1 MFRSATFAPALR
13 ASYSALSK
21 RTTKVKVQLLKDF
34 PKFQLYKGQVTLVRP
49 SLMRN
54 FLHLGNG
61 ARYVLQDQDIDQIL
75 LAQSKR
81 RDVRKDASSKRKV
94 ERVKK
99 TKSEELP
106 VGQEEQKEDKG
117 VFSSGVTV
125 EDVNIPG
132 LNL

>member
-1 MFRSATFAPALR
+1 
-13 ASYSALSK
+13 
-21 RTTKVKVQLLKDF
+21 
-34 PKFQLYKGQVTLVRP
+34 
-49 SLMRN
+49 MRN

>member
-106 VGQEEQKEDKG
+106 VEQKEQKEDKG

-125 EDVNIPG
+125 EDVKIPG